1 VSVGPPDTTTLLR
14 EIGQLLRQLTRL
26 VGGADDGPP
35 MTATQ
40 RIALVELGE
49 EGPLRLND
57 LAQRMGTST
66 PTASRA
72 VDTLEALGL
81 VTRAPDAD
89 DRRALSLTVSE
100 RGRALLDERLAR
112 AAAAFDPATASLSVD
127 ERRELL
133 ALLRRMTDTLRD

>member
-1 VSVGPPDTTTLLR
+1 MTQAPDTTALLGELGR
-14 EIGQLLRQLTRL
+14 LLRQLTRL

-49 EGPLRLND
+49 SGPLRLSE

-72 VDTLEALGL
+72 VDALAALGL
-81 VTRAPDAD
+81 ITRAPDAD

-100 RGRALLDERLAR
+100 QGRALLDERLAR
-112 AAAAFDPATASLSVD
+112 AAVAFEPATVALSAD
-127 ERRELL
+127 ERRQLVD
-133 ALLRRMTDTLRD
+133 LLRRMTDALRS

>member
-1 VSVGPPDTTTLLR
+1 VTQAPDTTALLGELGR
-14 EIGQLLRQLTRL
+14 LLRQLTRL

-49 EGPLRLND
+49 SGPLRLSE

-72 VDTLEALGL
+72 VDALAALGL
-81 VTRAPDAD
+81 ITRAPDAD

-100 RGRALLDERLAR
+100 QGRALLDERLAR
-112 AAAAFDPATASLSVD
+112 AAVAFEPATVALSAD
-127 ERRELL
+127 ERRQLVD
-133 ALLRRMTDTLRD
+133 LLRRMTDALRS